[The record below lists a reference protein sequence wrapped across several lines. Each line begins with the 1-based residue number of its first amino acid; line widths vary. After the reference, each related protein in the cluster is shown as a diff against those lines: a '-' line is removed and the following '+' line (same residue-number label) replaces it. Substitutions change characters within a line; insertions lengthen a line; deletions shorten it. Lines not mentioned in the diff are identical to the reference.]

1 MGVGLRH
8 ARGHE
13 RRKESF
19 MLTRITNIKLT
30 PDEAMKPLTDAAARA
45 LKMNKSEIISVR
57 LVKKS
62 VDARNKSDIRLLV
75 TVDAET
81 KKKPVFL
88 PAGASGAPKSE
99 PWIVKEDAVKPVHP
113 PVVVG
118 MGPCGLF
125 AALTL
130 AKRGLC
136 PVVLERG
143 KKVEER
149 TRDVNRFFD
158 TGSFLPSSNV
168 QFGEGGAGAFSDGK
182 LNTGIKDDRL
192 RKVLETFV
200 EFGAPEE
207 ILYEAKPHVGTDR
220 LSKVVA
226 GIRNEIIRLG
236 GDVRFETTL
245 TSVLVEGGRVTA
257 AVTDKGVIETCGII
271 LAPGHSA
278 RDTFMMLNEKGVPME
293 RKPFS
298 IGARIEH
305 SQMWLNRAQYGSFA
319 SHPALGQADYKLNV
333 RAPSGRGVYTFCM
346 CPGGYVIA
354 AAGEEGGVV
363 TNGMSTFARDGKNC
377 NSALLVDVH
386 TDDFPEEDGVLAGMY
401 FQRNWERQAYLLG
414 GGTYKAPAQLAGDFL
429 QNVKSTGAGRIEPTY
444 RPGVVWTNLEDCLP
458 SFAARDMRCALTEL
472 DKRVKGFASPDA
484 VLTGV
489 ETRSSSPV
497 RVLRSMETYESAV
510 KGLYPAGEGAGYA
523 GGISSAAVDGIRVAE
538 AFNTEV

>member
-8 ARGHE
+8 ARGQK

-30 PDEAMKPLTDAAARA
+30 PDEALRPLEDAAAKA
-45 LKMNKSEIISVR
+45 LKINKNEILSVK

-62 VDARNKSDIRLLV
+62 VDARNKSDIKLLV
-75 TVDAET
+75 TIDAET
-81 KKKPVFL
+81 KKKPAFL
-88 PAGASGAPKSE
+88 PAGAAETKKSE
-99 PWIVKEDAVKPVHP
+99 PWLVKEDAQKPDRP
-113 PVVVG
+113 PIVVG

-130 AKRGLC
+130 AKRGLR
-136 PVVLERG
+136 PIVLERG

-158 TGSFLPSSNV
+158 TGTFQPSSNV

-192 RKVLETFV
+192 RYVLETFV

-207 ILYEAKPHVGTDR
+207 ILYEAKPHVGTDK
-220 LSKVVA
+220 LSKVVS
-226 GIRNEIIRLG
+226 GIRNEIIHLG
-236 GDVRFETTL
+236 GDVRFETAL
-245 TSVLVEGGRVTA
+245 TSIVVEGGHVTA

-278 RDTFMMLNEKGVPME
+278 RDTFTMLNEKGVPME

-305 SQMWLNRAQYGSFA
+305 SQKWLNRAQYGSFA

-354 AAGEEGGVV
+354 AAGESGGVV
-363 TNGMSTFARDGKNC
+363 TNGMSTFARDGVNC

-386 TDDFPEEDGVLAGMY
+386 TDDFPENDGVLAGMY
-401 FQRNWERQAYLLG
+401 FQRNWEHLAYLLG
-414 GGTYKAPAQLAGDFL
+414 GESYKAPAQLAGDFL
-429 QNVKSTGAGRIEPTY
+429 KNQKSSGAGSVNPTY
-444 RPGVVWTNLEDCLP
+444 RPGVVWTKLDECLP
-458 SFAARDMRCALTEL
+458 DFASRDMRYALTEL
-472 DKRVKGFASPDA
+472 DKRVKGFAAPDT

-538 AFNTEV
+538 AFKTGV